1 MALVS
6 LFVIPTLAVLLFF
19 ALADLWGIPDSIV
32 ANTKK
37 NEFIPRVT
45 RLSFDEMRLSFD
57 EVRLRFDE
65 VRSRN
70 DDLWSDEAKEKRE
83 EEWKPYAS
91 KDIVMDLRDRAKA
104 ERASAAKARRANISS
119 SSGAYSSRAR
129 SSSSG
134 WKSSS
139 GCTHS
144 RGCTCY
150 YCNGQYSADSSGD

>member
-19 ALADLWGIPDSIV
+19 ALADLWGVKEFSGQAMV

-45 RLSFDEMRLSFD
+45 LLSFD